1 MFQGII
7 LLHCQPC
14 LWEADPTRSQALNG
28 LLAFDVL
35 ATVPAK
41 ATITSAQLLV
51 YESGKGSGGV
61 LTLET
66 HRVTRAWIE
75 AQVSALKA
83 TTTKSWGT
91 VGGRFCRH
99 GAQHC
104 GYLQWRQRLAY
115 LGRHRAGA
123 GVGGWHLARLWSD
136 PDPTRRRICPYTSQ
150 IQQPRNFAEWA
161 AAAGHLSVGRKRPL
175 CQGYDSTAMTAHPI

>member
-91 VGGRFCRH
+91 VGG
-99 GAQHC
+99 
-104 GYLQWRQRLAY
+104 
-115 LGRHRAGA
+115 
-123 GVGGWHLARLWSD
+123 D
-136 PDPTRRRICPYTSQ
+136 
-150 IQQPRNFAEWA
+150 FAA
-161 AAAGHLSVGRKRPL
+161 TVV
-175 CQGYDSTAMTAHPI
+175 STADICNGGNVWHTWDVTALVQEWVDGISPDYGLILIQPAGGSAPTQAKYNSRGTSPNGPRLLVTCQ